1 MANHTTVTAQ
11 GIGTG
16 ETAASTDR
24 GPRFRTVAAEVFRR
38 YGRAWKPSTAKVN
51 RSCLR
56 RQLLPP
62 FGERDVA
69 AISHADVQQWF
80 ASLGRT
86 PAAANRAL
94 AVFSVVL
101 EQAEIY
107 GLRPE
112 GSNPCRGIRRYAE
125 RRCERFLDD
134 EELRRLG
141 SALRLAEVEA
151 PLTTTLVRLLIL
163 TGCRQ
168 SEIRTL
174 RWQAYRDGDLHLED
188 GKSGPRLV
196 WLSSPARTLLEGLPR
211 NGPFAF
217 PSSRREGPMCT
228 ESLYRFWR
236 PLRQQAGLPGLRLHD
251 LRHSYA
257 SFALRRGEAVP
268 TIGRLLGHRDPA
280 TTLRYTHFDEGA
292 VREAA
297 ALVGSSLG
305 G

>member
-1 MANHTTVTAQ
+1 MVNHTTVTAL
-11 GIGTG
+11 GIGTDQN
-16 ETAASTDR
+16 AAPTGR

-56 RQLLPP
+56 SQLLPP

-101 EQAEIY
+101 EQAETY

-125 RRCERFLDD
+125 RRCERFLND

-141 SALRLAEVEA
+141 SALCMAEDEA
-151 PLTTTLVRLLIL
+151 PLTTALVRLLIL

-174 RWQAYRDGDLHLED
+174 RWQAYRDGHLHLED
-188 GKSGPRLV
+188 GKRGPRLV
-196 WLSSPARTLLEGLPR
+196 WLSSPARTLLDSLPR

-217 PSSRREGPMCT
+217 PASRQEGPMCT
-228 ESLYRFWR
+228 ETLYRFWR
-236 PLRQQAGLPGLRLHD
+236 PLRQQADLPGLRLHD

-280 TTLRYTHFDEGA
+280 TTLRYTHLDEGA

-297 ALVGSSLG
+297 ALVGFSLRS
-305 G
+305 